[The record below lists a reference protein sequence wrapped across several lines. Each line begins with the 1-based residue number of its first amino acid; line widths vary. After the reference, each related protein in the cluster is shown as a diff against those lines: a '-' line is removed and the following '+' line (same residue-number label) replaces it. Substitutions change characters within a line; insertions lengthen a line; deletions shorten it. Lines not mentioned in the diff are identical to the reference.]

1 MVNKW
6 GEMSA
11 QEALLARLQSFM
23 PVPSKGQSLVN
34 YLGSGYPLF
43 GNAGGRWN
51 GIREMG
57 FPLLVTKDRILTECY
72 VRTVCPEG
80 REDVATAALTSE
92 AWKIPDDL
100 HIRVWTPQPKK
111 KGENPVHALPKTIQ
125 DFKDA
130 GIHPLEFMNTV
141 KTAENS
147 VRFSDMSIDVSHAF
161 FEEWTA
167 IMRSGE
173 PYLCFLPER
182 KSPRIVEGLRW
193 FRSVIGISSGGDNR
207 KITEDDLQ
215 ARRGTNSAGDT
226 TSGVSAAPD
235 AVWLW
240 KVQEWARAE
249 KSTIQSGVLNTG
261 GWVDLKSALEYRL
274 ADAAKQA
281 RKIDKAQGEMVLT
294 VGTHLLD
301 MVREGDPFRV
311 LEAMDVM
318 QEDADMSWWWSKMN
332 VLDERVRQYG
342 MNVTF

>member
-1 MVNKW
+1 V
-6 GEMSA
+6 A
-11 QEALLARLQSFM
+11 
-23 PVPSKGQSLVN
+23 

-43 GNAGGRWN
+43 GDAGGRWN

-57 FPLLVTKDRILTECY
+57 FPFLITKGRILTECY

-80 REDVATAALTSE
+80 RENVATAALTSG
-92 AWKIPDDL
+92 AWEIPDDL

-111 KGENPVHALPKTIQ
+111 KGEAPVHALPETIQ
-125 DFKDA
+125 GFKDA
-130 GIHPLEFMNTV
+130 GIHALEFMNTV

-147 VRFSDMSIDVSHAF
+147 VRFPDMSVDVSQAF
-161 FEEWTA
+161 FEEWTTT
-167 IMRSGE
+167 MRSGD

-193 FRSVIGISSGGDNR
+193 FQSVIGMSFNGDNR

-215 ARRGTNSAGDT
+215 ARMGASAGGNT
-226 TSGVSAAPD
+226 TSGASAAPE

-249 KSTIQSGVLNTG
+249 KSILQSGVPNAG
-261 GWVDLKSALEYRL
+261 GWVDLKSTLEYRL
-274 ADAAKQA
+274 TDAAKQA

-294 VGTHLLD
+294 VGTHLLG
-301 MVREGDPFRV
+301 MVREGDPFSV
-311 LEAMDVM
+311 LAAMDVM
-318 QEDADMSWWWSKMN
+318 QEDTDMSGWWSKMN
-332 VLDERVRQYG
+332 ALDERVRQHG